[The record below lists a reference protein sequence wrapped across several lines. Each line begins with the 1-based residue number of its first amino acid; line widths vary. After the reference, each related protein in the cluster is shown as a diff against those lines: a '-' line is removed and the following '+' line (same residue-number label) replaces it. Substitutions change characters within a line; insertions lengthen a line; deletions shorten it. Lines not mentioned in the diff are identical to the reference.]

1 MAKKSY
7 SHDRTMQNEWYR
19 FVASIALIL
28 SLIYLPLLFVMT
40 LFTCPRLTRP
50 SVWRQS
56 SNFWQCSHNCRTSD
70 AMPSWQYESVN
81 FFYGGDTF
89 FEIKPWTVLHHF
101 YLELFNMFDIYF
113 NTNHHRYHL
122 IFWLYHRE
130 DHQSVFVLIAL
141 ASLDE
146 YSCVSSYPPLRAALL
161 LVRLPRSTSSSK
173 WVGEL
178 DYSLSLLP
186 PSQVPQP
193 TCS

>member
-7 SHDRTMQNEWYR
+7 SNDRTMQNEWFS
-19 FVASIALIL
+19 FVASTALIFFSHIFAFL
-28 SLIYLPLLFVMT
+28 LWHALLAHIWQDPLWRHRNQATFDNAAIIVRPQTRCPVDNMNLF
-40 LFTCPRLTRP
+40 
-50 SVWRQS
+50 
-56 SNFWQCSHNCRTSD
+56 
-70 AMPSWQYESVN
+70 
-81 FFYGGDTF
+81 FFYGGDTI

-146 YSCVSSYPPLRAALL
+146 YSCVSS
-161 LVRLPRSTSSSK
+161 
-173 WVGEL
+173 
-178 DYSLSLLP
+178 
-186 PSQVPQP
+186 
-193 TCS
+193 

>member
-1 MAKKSY
+1 MAKKSN
-7 SHDRTMQNEWYR
+7 SNDRTMQNEWFS
-19 FVASIALIL
+19 FVASIALIF
-28 SLIYLPLLFVMT
+28 SLTYLPLLFVMT
-40 LFTCPRLTRP
+40 RFTCPPLTRP
-50 SVWRQS
+50 FVWRLRNQATFD
-56 SNFWQCSHNCRTSD
+56 NAAIIVRPQTRCPVDNMNLF
-70 AMPSWQYESVN
+70 
-81 FFYGGDTF
+81 FFYGGDTI

-161 LVRLPRSTSSSK
+161 N
-173 WVGEL
+173 
-178 DYSLSLLP
+178 
-186 PSQVPQP
+186 SQVAQVHLQQQVGWGTWLLSQSSP
-193 TCS
+193 S